1 LSGRVGATFPSPAR
15 RAGSCV
21 RGAEDDASCSSFNR
35 PPNRSKRRRRSAHSV
50 DRGRLF
56 LALPSMSGEPKKSRK
71 NFRPT
76 AKSLKS
82 GASSLS
88 ATKDY
93 APLGFLFGGILA
105 YRAIMCRF
113 EESTIESMLH
123 KSDLDCVLELLLE
136 NRQRELEE
144 RREELRR
151 PPTDAELARRGNIIR
166 GMQKR
171 FEAHR
176 LRAGRRADINPS
188 RPLSSSC

>member
-1 LSGRVGATFPSPAR
+1 MRHGAAL
-15 RAGSCV
+15 
-21 RGAEDDASCSSFNR
+21 ASSSF
-35 PPNRSKRRRRSAHSV
+35 
-50 DRGRLF
+50 
-56 LALPSMSGEPKKSRK
+56 
-71 NFRPT
+71 
-76 AKSLKS
+76 
-82 GASSLS
+82 S

-123 KSDLDCVLELLLE
+123 KWDLDCVLELLLK

-166 GMQKR
+166 GM
-171 FEAHR
+171 E
-176 LRAGRRADINPS
+176 S
-188 RPLSSSC
+188 V